1 MSDFPAV
8 ILDHLPDAILLLDRH
23 RGIITI
29 NRAAQDL
36 LDRPRMGQDLA
47 LSVRHPDILSAV
59 DQVLRGEPPRDLEA
73 TLPGSPPR
81 NISIH
86 AESLGPDEAESNIAA
101 VVVIT
106 DITASKRSER
116 MRADFV
122 ANASHELRSPL
133 SAIIGFLETLAD
145 SARDDA
151 NARQRFVEIMLRES
165 RRMTRLIDDLLSL
178 SRVEINE
185 HVRPTAK
192 VPLPLVIDHVT
203 QTLAVKAEGR
213 DIRLETILPSDLPDI
228 IGEEEQVQQ
237 VLHNLVDNAIKY
249 GNEGSRVEIEAHTV
263 PRVPGRLSPGV
274 AIAIRDESPGIPSD
288 IIPRLTERF
297 FRVDEARSRQLGST
311 GLGLAI
317 CKHIINRH
325 RGHLTIESATG
336 VGSTFTVYL
345 PTQPSAIPRRA

>member
-1 MSDFPAV
+1 MTDVPLAV
-8 ILDHLPDAILLLDRH
+8 LDHLPDAILLLDQH
-23 RGIITI
+23 RTIIAA
-29 NRAAQDL
+29 NRAATELFDS
-36 LDRPRMGQDLA
+36 PRIGQDLA
-47 LSVRHPDILSAV
+47 LSMRHPDILSAV
-59 DQVLRGEPPRDLEA
+59 DQVMRGEPPRDLEA

-81 NISIH
+81 NIH
-86 AESLGPDEAESNIAA
+86 VHTENLGRDAPGHDAA
-101 VVVIT
+101 AILVVS
-106 DITASKRSER
+106 DITSSKRSER

-151 NARQRFVEIMLRES
+151 EARHRFIEIMLRES

-192 VPLPLVIDHVT
+192 VSVGLVMDHVA
-203 QTLAVKAEGR
+203 QTLAVKAEAR
-213 DIRLETILPSDLPDI
+213 DINLEVSAPADLPEIVGD
-228 IGEEEQVQQ
+228 EEQVQQ

-249 GNEGSRVEIEAHTV
+249 GDEGSRVEIEAQPV
-263 PRVPGRLSPGV
+263 ARVPGRSLPGV
-274 AIAIRDESPGIPSD
+274 AISVRDQGRGIPAD
-288 IIPRLTERF
+288 LIPRLTERF

-325 RGHLTIESATG
+325 RGHLTIDSVEG
-336 VGSTFTVYL
+336 EGSTFTIYL
-345 PTQPSAIPRRA
+345 PTDPPAAPKNI